1 MVLPP
6 AAVALPLIL
15 MGSNIVPRKAKSLRI
30 VDQTAD
36 PHALE
41 FAAIKAADELA
52 SGSLVPKRG
61 PSGNIEKL
69 TKFILEGTS
78 FGSNFVFK
86 KAREG
91 VMKQV
96 RTGHAF

>member
-1 MVLPP
+1 
-6 AAVALPLIL
+6 
-15 MGSNIVPRKAKSLRI
+15 MGSNVVPSKAKRLKL
-30 VDQTAD
+30 VDGTAD

-52 SGSLVPKRG
+52 SGKLKPNRG
-61 PSGNIEKL
+61 PQGYVQKL
-69 TKFILEGTS
+69 MKFVLESTS
-78 FGSNFVFK
+78 FGSDFVFK

-96 RTGHAF
+96 RTLM